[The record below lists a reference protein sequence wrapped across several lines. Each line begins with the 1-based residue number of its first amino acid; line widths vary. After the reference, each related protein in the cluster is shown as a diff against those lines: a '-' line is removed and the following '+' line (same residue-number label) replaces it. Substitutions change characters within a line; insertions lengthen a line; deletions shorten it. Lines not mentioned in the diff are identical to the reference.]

1 MPDPS
6 TFSPPEITAL
16 ILAVAALVGAVLNGL
31 AKVMREWRLARKAPA
46 RPGKPPRGRE

>member
-6 TFSPPEITAL
+6 TFTLHEITAL
-16 ILAVAALVGAVLNGL
+16 ILAAGVVLNAV
-31 AKVMREWRLARKAPA
+31 AKVLREQRLARRERKAPA